1 MFSIFV
7 KVSSVAAITEPLTSA
22 VATVAL
28 LLLATIGTT
37 VLLTVALLALLLLL
51 ATVTSLAVAVAVAV
65 LLLALLLLLAIGLLL
80 TIALLLATVTL
91 VLLTVAAVGTVGLLL
106 LTTVGTLLLLAVSS
120 VALTVGLLLSEASV
134 VGVAL
139 LSVAVG
145 LLLALSVVAVIGL
158 ALSLRL
164 GADVNVLTSEALR
177 DSSSSVVGTLA
188 WVPGGLL
195 LGRVSRSD
203 IRSSVASD
211 DATSLRGRFHIEIE
225 GKRAA
230 DERLLAR
237 KVGLE
242 LILSSIANGTG
253 LVGIELSEAATSRVL
268 MGVHDTPLVD
278 FLKRVELVTNII
290 TAVANSTELVDTEG
304 VCSSWDLGFHVDRS
318 LDVLT

>member
-7 KVSSVAAITEPLTSA
+7 KVSSVAAITESLTSA

-65 LLLALLLLLAIGLLL
+65 LLLLLLLAISLLL
-80 TIALLLATVTL
+80 TVALLLATVTL

-195 LGRVSRSD
+195 LGSVSRSD
-203 IRSSVASD
+203 IWSSVASD

-290 TAVANSTELVDTEG
+290 AAVANSTELVDTEG

>member
-7 KVSSVAAITEPLTSA
+7 KVSSVAAITKPLTSA

-65 LLLALLLLLAIGLLL
+65 LLLALLLLAIGLLL

-106 LTTVGTLLLLAVSS
+106 LTTVSTLLLLAVSS

-290 TAVANSTELVDTEG
+290 AAVANSTELVDTEG
-304 VCSSWDLGFHVDRS
+304 VCSSWDLSFHVDRS

>member
-65 LLLALLLLLAIGLLL
+65 LLLLLAIGLLL
-80 TIALLLATVTL
+80 TVALLLATVTL

-304 VCSSWDLGFHVDRS
+304 VCSSWDLSFHVDRS